1 MLWSILTTCRS
12 NPPPPPPAPAVNHQ
26 PGGVSGGWGG
36 GCRGWFIQGS
46 RLPRIV
52 PFLTVPPE
60 HMTRF
65 SPTNFSHFT
74 RLSCC
79 THVTSEHFGKDE
91 RLFLGL
97 SGPAASFVSTS
108 RAHRPVRLKT
118 RPLETC
124 LRLLSVRFPLILESA
139 QCFFTRNSDFI
150 IPGGCFADN

>member
-1 MLWSILTTCRS
+1 MSHRAPGILLCCGAVGRNPSKTKAAVVMLWSILTTCRS

-26 PGGVSGGWGG
+26 PGGVCGG

-91 RLFLGL
+91 RLFLAFGSCGEFHFYIL
-97 SGPAASFVSTS
+97 C
-108 RAHRPVRLKT
+108 T
-118 RPLETC
+118 RTC
-124 LRLLSVRFPLILESA
+124 
-139 QCFFTRNSDFI
+139 
-150 IPGGCFADN
+150 